1 MQFKKISTITV
12 AAVSM
17 TMMLT
22 ACSGSA
28 ADPQPTSESASEADP
43 TDTSESGSVNADI
56 NLDKLNESVQAIQD
70 LDLTKDVSAD
80 AGTDAADTSELSAAE
95 ESSSATVDTDTSSE
109 TSDTSDEAIPAG
121 DYTPYGYADTYIN
134 GNDITVIPNGQLNA
148 STVLLEDKDLG
159 GFLDYVDSKVL
170 EEGRT
175 INRELCYGLLSTM
188 LVDKELVPDQ
198 DSIEKYMMMALA
210 IANNFHNLDVSIK
223 DCCIDANNAAD
234 YKYTIKTSGREDIWV
249 INYEKRT
256 IYMNDGATEYVSD
269 LFKDEYLAVW
279 LMAIDDYYGISR

>member
-70 LDLTKDVSAD
+70 LDLTK
-80 AGTDAADTSELSAAE
+80 
-95 ESSSATVDTDTSSE
+95 DTSSE